1 MTPVTLDYANML
13 APNLGGR
20 GLDPQEL
27 DGPLQERFRGA
38 LQDVE
43 SRMESGEMGFFSLP
57 HALEGARTVQEL
69 ADGFA
74 QWFENLVVLGIGG
87 SALGTITLR
96 DALLGPSWNELDEEA
111 RDHYPR
117 LFVLDNVDPRTVS
130 ALLDRIDLRKTLFNV
145 VSKSGSTAETM
156 AQYMV
161 AEGRLREILGEEP
174 TRGHFLFTTDP
185 SGGVLRQI
193 ADAEGVPALEVPPN
207 VGGRFSVL
215 SSVSLLPAAVVG
227 IDIFQVLEGARD
239 MAQRCRNPVLKENP
253 AGILASLLHQADVEQ
268 GAPIHVLMPYSDR
281 LRSFAAW
288 FQQLWAESLG
298 KARDREGRE
307 VNRGPT
313 PLPAL
318 GATDQ
323 HSLLQLLM
331 EGPRD
336 KVALFVSVGGGE
348 DQVEIPP
355 IRPDLPALSYLGGH
369 SLGELLRTE
378 LDATREALRQ
388 EGRPNLLVEVPDL
401 TPRVLGEL
409 FMLFQIATVFAG
421 SLYGIDPLNQP
432 GVELSKRLTYGLLG
446 REGFQRPE
454 LGTGDHPWRV

>member
-1 MTPVTLDYANML
+1 MTPIVLDYANML
-13 APNLGGR
+13 TPSLGGR
-20 GLDPQEL
+20 GLDPLEL
-27 DGPLQERFRGA
+27 EGPLQERFRQA
-38 LQDVE
+38 FQDVE
-43 SRMESGEMGFFSLP
+43 NRKESGEMAFFSLP
-57 HALEGARTVQEL
+57 YALEGARTVQEL

-87 SALGTITLR
+87 SALGTTTLR

-130 ALLDRIDLRKTLFNV
+130 ALMSRIDLRRTLFNV

-161 AEGRLREILGEEP
+161 VEGRLRELLGEEP

-185 SGGVLRQI
+185 SDGVLRRI
-193 ADAEGVPALEVPPN
+193 AEAEGVPALEVPPK

-215 SSVSLLPAAVVG
+215 SSVGLLPAAVVG
-227 IDIFQVLEGARD
+227 IDIFQLLDGARE
-239 MAQRCRNPVLKENP
+239 MVERCRTPVLKENP
-253 AGILASLLHQADVEQ
+253 AGLLASLLFQADVGQ

-298 KARDREGRE
+298 KARDRDGRE

-336 KVALFVSVGGGE
+336 KVVLFMGVGGE
-348 DQVEIPP
+348 EEPVEIPR
-355 IRPDLPALSYLGGH
+355 IRPDLPSLSYLGGH
-369 SLGELLRTE
+369 TLAELLRTE

-388 EGRPNLLVEVPDL
+388 EGRPNLLVEVPEL
-401 TPRVLGEL
+401 TPRAMGEL

-421 SLYGIDPLNQP
+421 SLYGIDPLDQP

-446 REGFQRPE
+446 REGFQPPE
-454 LGTGDHPWRV
+454 LGTGEHPWRV

>member
-13 APNLGGR
+13 TPSLGGR
-20 GLDPQEL
+20 GLDPLEL
-27 DGPLQERFRGA
+27 EGHLQERFRSA
-38 LQDVE
+38 FQDVE
-43 SRMESGEMGFFSLP
+43 SRKESGEMGFFSLP
-57 HALEGARTVQEL
+57 YALEGARTVQEL

-87 SALGTITLR
+87 SALGTTTLR

-130 ALLDRIDLRKTLFNV
+130 ALMSRIDLRRTLFNV

-156 AQYMV
+156 AQYLV
-161 AEGRLREILGEEP
+161 VEGRLRALLGEEP

-185 SGGVLRQI
+185 SEGVLRRI
-193 ADAEGVPALEVPPN
+193 AEAEGVPALEVPPN

-215 SSVSLLPAAVVG
+215 SSVGLLPAAVVG
-227 IDIFQVLEGARD
+227 IDIFQLLDGARD
-239 MAQRCRNPVLKENP
+239 MAERCRTPVLKENP
-253 AGILASLLHQADVEQ
+253 AGLLATLLHHADVVQ

-281 LRSFAAW
+281 LKSFAAW

-298 KARDREGRE
+298 KARDREGGE

-336 KVALFVSVGGGE
+336 KVVLFMGVGGE
-348 DQVEIPP
+348 EEAVEIPP
-355 IRPDLPALSYLGGH
+355 VRSDLPSLGYLGGH
-369 SLGELLRTE
+369 TLAELLRTE

-401 TPRVLGEL
+401 TPRALGEL
-409 FMLFQIATVFAG
+409 FMLFQVATVFAG
-421 SLYGIDPLNQP
+421 SLYGVDPLDQP

-446 REGFQRPE
+446 REGFQPPE
-454 LGTGDHPWRV
+454 LGTGEHPWRV